1 MSTFFHGLP
10 NNIPFDPVDIEM
22 SQQYSGYKR
31 KVLAALI
38 GIIQDSAEMS
48 DLRYQT
54 FVVASDN
61 QYYNRQFL
69 TWLQFT
75 CDLFELILV
84 TDDRIDEHTA
94 LKNAVAASATYCC
107 IDVYKQYPDIQ
118 ITDQVYNGLVEA
130 SDCRARDIADIRKYV
145 FNQQPQQQMPM
156 RQSGMTRSYPQQ
168 QQSTRTSG
176 MMPQRSST
184 PSRLTQQPESRRMSD
199 LITDEARAQVTRP
212 TRIAPVAVKPVDVT
226 VTNIPVAKRIEPLGE
241 LVQVTK
247 DNVFDLVDGIPFIY
261 DATLFTLM
269 ANTVKDG
276 LKQKL
281 IKRSD
286 DVEYE
291 KHEYD
296 HLLNRRSVVIEP
308 LARDKA
314 SDNDAHQ
321 IAIMQLMTTFGER
334 MGLLTLDTFTSDV
347 KELLLYLIPETTLSP
362 TGSVL
367 ESFREKLVDVDLP
380 YLTHAISFVNVHENL
395 YTFEA
400 DENEFADALLATT
413 DLESI
418 RTILVNNTQVFGIY
432 SWGKI
437 EQKITDVVNRVLASV
452 AVEPYSINSFV
463 DDIVQLLC
471 ILEADESVDFAVLSK
486 FMFREVQRC
495 CLHSDYKNTLPNT
508 NLLDLDA
515 RHLLSIERIL
525 LLPIIAHQV
534 NLASSGAMA
543 RLTAESAPGL
553 HNLVKLL
560 FATQVTVPRITF
572 QTIDAVQFYVYHS
585 PYPDEY
591 VVTTKANW

>member
-1 MSTFFHGLP
+1 MTNFFQGLP

-75 CDLFELILV
+75 CDLFELILM

-145 FNQQPQQQMPM
+145 LNQQPQQQMPM

-184 PSRLTQQPESRRMSD
+184 PSRLTQQPGSRRMSD

-212 TRIAPVAVKPVDVT
+212 TRTAPVAVKPVDVT

-281 IKRSD
+281 VKRSD

-308 LARDKA
+308 PPRNKA
-314 SDNDAHQ
+314 ADNDANQ
-321 IAIMQLMTTFGER
+321 IAVMQLMQAYENR
-334 MGLLTLDTFTSDV
+334 MSILTLDSFTSDV
-347 KELLLYLIPETTLSP
+347 SEIQMYLIPETTVVP
-362 TGSVL
+362 TTTVL
-367 ESFREKLVDVDLP
+367 DEFRDQVEMDLP
-380 YLTHAISFVNVHENL
+380 YLTHAISFVNVPEHL
-395 YTFEA
+395 HTFSEDEIALA
-400 DENEFADALLATT
+400 DSLLAAK
-413 DLESI
+413 DLEAV
-418 RTILVNNTQVFGIY
+418 RDILVSNVDVFGIY
-432 SWGKI
+432 QWGKI
-437 EQKITDVVNRVLASV
+437 EQKITATINRVLASV
-452 AVEPYSINSFV
+452 AIEPYSINSFV
-463 DDIVQLLC
+463 DDIVQLMCL
-471 ILEADESVDFAVLSK
+471 LESDDTVEFDVLSK
-486 FMFREVQRC
+486 FMFKEVVRC
-495 CLHSDYKNTLPNT
+495 CLTSDYKNAIPATKNID
-508 NLLDLDA
+508 LDL
-515 RHLLSIERIL
+515 RHLLTVERIL

-534 NLASSGAMA
+534 NLASNTTVS

-560 FATQVTVPRITF
+560 FATQATTPRITF
-572 QTIDAVQFYVYHS
+572 QTIDAVQFFVYHS

-591 VVTTKANW
+591 VVTTKTNW

>member
-1 MSTFFHGLP
+1 MANFFQGLP

-22 SQQYSGYKR
+22 SQQYSSYKR

-75 CDLFELILV
+75 CDLFELILM
-84 TDDRIDEHTA
+84 TDDRIDEHVA

-118 ITDQVYNGLVEA
+118 ISDQVYNGLVEA
-130 SDCRARDIADIRKYV
+130 SDCRTRDIADIRKYV
-145 FNQQPQQQMPM
+145 FNQQPQQQQMPM

-176 MMPQRSST
+176 MMPQRST

-212 TRIAPVAVKPVDVT
+212 TRTVPVAVKPVDVT

-241 LVQVTK
+241 LIQITK
-247 DNVFDLVDGIPFIY
+247 DNVLDLVGGIPFIY

-269 ANTVKDG
+269 GNTVKDG

-281 IKRSD
+281 VKRSD

-308 LARDKA
+308 PTRDKA
-314 SDNDAHQ
+314 ADNDAHQ
-321 IAIMQLMTTFGER
+321 IAVMQLMQAYENR
-334 MGLLTLDTFTSDV
+334 MSILTLDSFTSDV
-347 KELLLYLIPETTLSP
+347 PEIQMYLIPETTVVP
-362 TGSVL
+362 TTTVL
-367 ESFREKLVDVDLP
+367 DEFRDQVEMDLP
-380 YLTHAISFVNVHENL
+380 YLTHAISFVNVPEHL
-395 YTFEA
+395 HTFAEDEVAIA
-400 DENEFADALLATT
+400 DSLLAAK
-413 DLESI
+413 DLETV
-418 RTILVNNTQVFGIY
+418 RDILVKNVDVFGIY
-432 SWGKI
+432 QWGKI
-437 EQKITDVVNRVLASV
+437 EQKITATINRVLASV
-452 AVEPYSINSFV
+452 AIEPYSINSFV
-463 DDIVQLLC
+463 DDIVQLMCL
-471 ILEADESVDFAVLSK
+471 LESDDTVEFDVLSK
-486 FMFREVQRC
+486 FMFKEVVRC
-495 CLHSDYKNTLPNT
+495 CLTSDYKNAIPATKNID
-508 NLLDLDA
+508 LDL
-515 RHLLSIERIL
+515 RHLLTVERIL

-534 NLASSGAMA
+534 NLASSAVVS

-560 FATQVTVPRITF
+560 FATQATTPRITF
-572 QTIDAVQFYVYHS
+572 QTMDAVQFFVYHS

-591 VVTTKANW
+591 VVTTKTNW

>member
-1 MSTFFHGLP
+1 MTNFFQGLP

-75 CDLFELILV
+75 CDLFELILM

-118 ITDQVYNGLVEA
+118 ITNQVYNGLVEA

-145 FNQQPQQQMPM
+145 LNQQPQQQMPM
-156 RQSGMTRSYPQQ
+156 RQSGMSRSYPQQ

-184 PSRLTQQPESRRMSD
+184 PSRLTQQPGSRRMSD

-212 TRIAPVAVKPVDVT
+212 TRTAPVAVKPVDVT

-281 IKRSD
+281 VKRSD

-308 LARDKA
+308 PTRDKA
-314 SDNDAHQ
+314 ADNDAHQ
-321 IAIMQLMTTFGER
+321 IAVMQLMQAYENR
-334 MGLLTLDTFTSDV
+334 MSILTLDSFTSDV
-347 KELLLYLIPETTLSP
+347 SEIQMYLIPETTVVP
-362 TGSVL
+362 TTTVL
-367 ESFREKLVDVDLP
+367 DEFRDQVEMDLP
-380 YLTHAISFVNVHENL
+380 YLTHAISFVNVPEHL
-395 YTFEA
+395 HTFAEDEVAIA
-400 DENEFADALLATT
+400 DSLLAAK
-413 DLESI
+413 DLETV
-418 RTILVNNTQVFGIY
+418 RDILVKNVDVFGIY
-432 SWGKI
+432 QWGKI
-437 EQKITDVVNRVLASV
+437 EQKITATINRVLASV
-452 AVEPYSINSFV
+452 AIEPYSINSFV
-463 DDIVQLLC
+463 DDVVQLLC
-471 ILEADESVDFAVLSK
+471 LLEADDTVEFDVLSK
-486 FMFREVQRC
+486 FMFKEVVRC
-495 CLHSDYKNTLPNT
+495 CLTSDYKNAIPATKNID
-508 NLLDLDA
+508 LDL
-515 RHLLSIERIL
+515 RHLLTVERIL

-534 NLASSGAMA
+534 NLASSAVVS

-560 FATQVTVPRITF
+560 FATQATTPRITF
-572 QTIDAVQFYVYHS
+572 QTMDAVQFFVYHS

-591 VVTTKANW
+591 VVTTKTNW